1 MFLMSF
7 FTILRDDFEK
17 LWKHEEPTI
26 EAALKAAVKSVEP
39 VWKTALGAIV
49 LSTVTNLQGLAQSAG
64 GTTAAT
70 TAAARVAAAAEA
82 AGLKASKST
91 INTFIE
97 LAVQKLN
104 AANAALG
111 TTAPAPKA

>member
-1 MFLMSF
+1 
-7 FTILRDDFEK
+7 
-17 LWKHEEPTI
+17 
-26 EAALKAAVKSVEP
+26 VEP

-49 LSTVTNLQGLAQSAG
+49 LSTVTNLQGMAQTAG
-64 GTTAAT
+64 GATAAS
-70 TAAARVAAAAEA
+70 TAAVRIAQAAEI
-82 AGLKASKST
+82 AGVSASKST